1 MKNHNFLANKINK
14 QRFINMLA
22 TRLFENSCTVK
33 IVPTAVEY
41 AKSKKVTVILED
53 TELLV
58 DCVIILI
65 WNHVPSI
72 FVLEQT
78 VYKENEDL
86 EHSENEARYWGTDV
100 FFATF

>member
-14 QRFINMLA
+14 QRFINMLG
-22 TRLFENSCTVK
+22 TWLFENSCTVK
-33 IVPTAVEY
+33 IVQIAVEY

-65 WNHVPSI
+65 
-72 FVLEQT
+72 
-78 VYKENEDL
+78 
-86 EHSENEARYWGTDV
+86 
-100 FFATF
+100 